1 MTKEE
6 LYSVFD
12 KIGFNYKLEYD
23 KIIIN
28 DTDIYLYRYEN
39 MSESHDCLFS
49 LTIKKNNS
57 LVILKIYEHT
67 IVSPEFITKKEISV
81 ASFNNFLI
89 KDKREFIKYL
99 INIGF
104 NKLLIDSRYNKLNK
118 IFN

>member
-1 MTKEE
+1 MTRGE
-6 LYSVFD
+6 LYSILD

-67 IVSPEFITKKEISV
+67 IVSPELKAKKVISV
-81 ASFNNFLI
+81 ASFNNLII
-89 KDKREFIKYL
+89 KDKKEFIDYL
-99 INIGF
+99 ISIGL
-104 NKLLIDSRYNKLNK
+104 NKLLIDYRFNKLKK
-118 IFN
+118 IK